1 MLSTG
6 LTETRSSEE
15 KNTTLNKR
23 RERLPILL
31 ELPLKPLPSLETP
44 FLLLTLLKMLNSA
57 KKVKIPNRTNV
68 FSKKTSLPN
77 KSKKMRASMKK
88 NKTKKMKRLRKNP
101 LVLLMLIPRILML
114 LLLP

>member
-44 FLLLTLLKMLNSA
+44 FLLLTLLKKLNSA
-57 KKVKIPNRTNV
+57 KKVKIPKRTNV

-88 NKTKKMKRLRKNP
+88 NKTKKMKRKNP
-101 LVLLMLIPRILML
+101 LVLLMLIPKILML